1 MKDLDFDEL
10 DRAVN
15 SLITNAPSLTSNA
28 DIPKETTL
36 DLGNGSYDQI
46 PVTSSV
52 NSQPIAPTPSFVTV
66 SPAVE
71 RPSTGRFMDVV
82 HPSSD
87 MRSNLVMPERNLNQ
101 APELKPIAVPYS
113 APAAVVTPAPIS
125 SMPTPMSSNWAS
137 PSKPSEEANEADE
150 DDDIDQ
156 IGNDIANAME
166 QNNNAPLDSPFLS
179 GTKVD
184 KRPLGA
190 FSDDQKSAELEN
202 KPQDTSAYNSNPL
215 LPAELQD
222 DLLLIESNSTAQPD
236 DAPDEK
242 PVVESLPETPVVP
255 AVPVVP
261 ILPIAPVTIE
271 TKPVTTTSITQ
282 QYKEQPNS
290 GDQKT
295 GAIYDTNSYH
305 KALTPTKKKSGWLW
319 VLWIVLLLIIG
330 AGSGAAV
337 YFLVLPNL

>member
-15 SLITNAPSLTSNA
+15 SLITSAPASISDA

-46 PVTSSV
+46 PVTTPV
-52 NSQPIAPTPSFVTV
+52 VSQPIVSAPIFASV

-82 HPSSD
+82 HPSSN

-101 APELKPIAVPYS
+101 APVFNPIAVPYS
-113 APAAVVTPAPIS
+113 ATAAVVPAPIN
-125 SMPTPMSSNWAS
+125 SMPTPMSSDWVS
-137 PSKPSEEANEADE
+137 PSKPSEEADEADE

-166 QNNNAPLDSPFLS
+166 KNANAPLDSPFLS

-184 KRPLGA
+184 KRPLNA
-190 FSDDQKSAELEN
+190 FSGDQKSAELEN
-202 KPQDTSAYNSNPL
+202 KSQNTSGYNSNPL

-236 DAPDEK
+236 DEPEEK
-242 PVVESLPETPVVP
+242 PVIESLPETLAVS
-255 AVPVVP
+255 AVPVVT
-261 ILPIAPVTIE
+261 ILPIAPAMIE
-271 TKPVTTTSITQ
+271 TKPVATTSITQ
-282 QYKEQPNS
+282 QYIEQPNS

>member
-15 SLITNAPSLTSNA
+15 SLITSTPASTNNVDT
-28 DIPKETTL
+28 PKETTL

-46 PVTSSV
+46 PVMSPV
-52 NSQPIAPTPSFVTV
+52 VSQPIATAPTFAPV

-82 HPSSD
+82 HPSSN

-101 APELKPIAVPYS
+101 TPEVKPITLPYS
-113 APAAVVTPAPIS
+113 APVAVVTTPAS
-125 SMPTPMSSNWAS
+125 NMPTPMSNNWAN
-137 PSKPSEEANEADE
+137 PSRPTNEADE

-156 IGNDIANAME
+156 IGNDIASAME
-166 QNNNAPLDSPFLS
+166 QNANVPLDSPFIA

-190 FSDDQKSAELEN
+190 FSSDQQPAE
-202 KPQDTSAYNSNPL
+202 PQDKVHDTSTNNNNPS

-236 DAPDEK
+236 EEVNEK
-242 PVVESLPETPVVP
+242 PVVESLLVTPVVP
-255 AVPVVP
+255 VVPVVP
-261 ILPIAPVTIE
+261 ILPIAPVTID
-271 TKPVTTTSITQ
+271 TKPVTAISITQ

-319 VLWIVLLLIIG
+319 VLWIVLLLFIG